1 MDDRLDQIRQFEPE
15 TDNDND
21 NVPSSTCQKFNIF
34 KIIVIVLGIIATL
47 ETTVLIG
54 LCVAFGSGWLK
65 LMSNHVNNS
74 DTSRATE
81 LYNVCD
87 DKMVAR
93 WNQIYDINNHAK
105 SYTPVYDMKSIV
117 DDIYRRQNYDKDPT
131 CQYFIFQYALYSNDI
146 STMKQSA
153 KAMDELSK
161 KGATVNGNVAYRRSL
176 DDIMKL
182 AGEAKK

>member
-1 MDDRLDQIRQFEPE
+1 MDDRLDQIRQFQFEP
-15 TDNDND
+15 DIA
-21 NVPSSTCQKFNIF
+21 PSSVRQKTNIF
-34 KIIVIVLGIIATL
+34 KIIVIVLGVIAAL

-54 LCVAFGSGWLK
+54 LWVAFGSGWLK
-65 LMSNHVNNS
+65 LISNHVNNG

-93 WNQIYDINNHAK
+93 WNRIYDINNHAK
-105 SYTPVYDMKSIV
+105 NYTSVYDMKSIV

-161 KGATVNGNVAYRRSL
+161 RGATVNGNVAYRRSL

>member
-15 TDNDND
+15 TD

-34 KIIVIVLGIIATL
+34 KIIVIVLGVIAAF
-47 ETTVLIG
+47 ETIVLVV
-54 LCVAFGSGWLK
+54 LWVAFGSGWLK
-65 LMSNHVNNS
+65 LVPQRVNNGGAS
-74 DTSRATE
+74 KATE

-105 SYTPVYDMKSIV
+105 SYTPVYDMKNIV
-117 DDIYRRQNYDKDPT
+117 NDIYKHQNYYKDPT

-176 DDIMKL
+176 IDIMKL
-182 AGEAKK
+182 VGEAEK

>member
-15 TDNDND
+15 TDND

-54 LCVAFGSGWLK
+54 LCVAFGSGQLK
-65 LMSNHVNNS
+65 LASPHVNNS
-74 DTSRATE
+74 NISRATE

-87 DKMVAR
+87 NKMVAR

-105 SYTPVYDMKSIV
+105 SYTPVYDMKNIV
-117 DDIYRRQNYDKDPT
+117 NDIYKHQNYDKDPT